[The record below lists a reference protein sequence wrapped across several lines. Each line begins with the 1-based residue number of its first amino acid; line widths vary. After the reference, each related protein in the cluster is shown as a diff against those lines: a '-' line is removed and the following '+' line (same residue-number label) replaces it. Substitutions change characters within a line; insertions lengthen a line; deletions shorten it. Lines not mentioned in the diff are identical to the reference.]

1 MSKGANIS
9 TDELIGQLISILE
22 KDNECCNKFT
32 NKKNPIGSNGR
43 VSQIIR
49 LSTRNKFDC
58 IITILKQ
65 QQETIKEQKRL
76 IESLWSWAEEQ
87 EEKQEEDE
95 FPKYTGAYIDFCNFK
110 LHDKYK
116 DEKEGYVYFNGPSGK
131 GYYAI
136 RYKD

>member
-1 MSKGANIS
+1 MASMSQRMS
-9 TDELIGQLISILE
+9 TDELIELLKSRRPPWDVQNIVY
-22 KDNECCNKFT
+22 KC
-32 NKKNPIGSNGR
+32 
-43 VSQIIR
+43 
-49 LSTRNKFDC
+49 
-58 IITILKQ
+58 LKQ
-65 QQETIKEQKRL
+65 QQETIKEQKGL

-110 LHDKYK
+110 LHDEYK
-116 DEKEGYVYFNGPSGK
+116 GEKEGYVYFNGPSGL

>member
-1 MSKGANIS
+1 MSEGANIS
-9 TDELIGQLISILE
+9 TDELIEILNSRIKPRYHE
-22 KDNECCNKFT
+22 RIVYKC
-32 NKKNPIGSNGR
+32 
-43 VSQIIR
+43 
-49 LSTRNKFDC
+49 
-58 IITILKQ
+58 LKQ

-87 EEKQEEDE
+87 EEKHEEKQEEDE

-110 LHDKYK
+110 LYDDYQG
-116 DEKEGYVYFNGPSGK
+116 EREGYVYINGPSGI

>member
-1 MSKGANIS
+1 MSEGANIS
-9 TDELIGQLISILE
+9 TDELIEILNSRIKPRYHE
-22 KDNECCNKFT
+22 RIVYKC
-32 NKKNPIGSNGR
+32 
-43 VSQIIR
+43 
-49 LSTRNKFDC
+49 
-58 IITILKQ
+58 LKQ

-87 EEKQEEDE
+87 EEKQEVDE

-110 LHDKYK
+110 LRDEYNG
-116 DEKEGYVYFNGPSGK
+116 EKEGYVYFNGPSGK